1 MEEPIIYNPKYVEV
15 GGKIWSAENLNVSD
29 GRAGYMCLDGKSYY
43 THTAACRIADAIDGW
58 HLPTREDWEKLCK
71 DLGGYFPDYHGMSPP
86 PGKIY
91 YMHHAPLK
99 VDPMAIPLDG
109 YVFSGSLIGY
119 KEYAR
124 LWTADLYKTYRG
136 TKGGLYILDGTDN
149 VDFDVACISD
159 YCSVRL
165 IKD

>member
-1 MEEPIIYNPKYVEV
+1 MKNTNFLVAHSTLTNTIYAGTTNDDKTEWVDKSDVTKEAIEAVRDYAVQKLVDKYYADSKGNPDCVHPSTMSFQWNRKDGAVVTLSVHVE
-15 GGKIWSAENLNVSD
+15 
-29 GRAGYMCLDGKSYY
+29 
-43 THTAACRIADAIDGW
+43 
-58 HLPTREDWEKLCK
+58 LPKT
-71 DLGGYFPDYHGMSPP
+71 
-86 PGKIY
+86 
-91 YMHHAPLK
+91 
-99 VDPMAIPLDG
+99 IPLDG

-124 LWTADLYKTYRG
+124 LWTADFYKTYRG

-149 VDFDVACISD
+149 VDFDVSCISD